1 MNTNHD
7 DKHGMRSRANQ
18 LIGILK
24 EQRVVEKWREYCH
37 YWTIT
42 IAARSSH
49 FPKLLIG
56 KTSKKVRQSTFTLV
70 RITYR
75 WGYCHYWTIT
85 NSAKLSQFSKRSDW
99 QDNKKVKQPTL
110 TLVRIAL
117 RWEYCHYW
125 TTTIGAKLSQFSK
138 SSDWQDYKKVG

>member
-42 IAARSSH
+42 IALQL
-49 FPKLLIG
+49 PL
-56 KTSKKVRQSTFTLV
+56 
-70 RITYR
+70 
-75 WGYCHYWTIT
+75 
-85 NSAKLSQFSKRSDW
+85 
-99 QDNKKVKQPTL
+99 
-110 TLVRIAL
+110 
-117 RWEYCHYW
+117 
-125 TTTIGAKLSQFSK
+125 FSK
-138 SSDWQDYKKVG
+138 SSDWQDLKKSGTFNFDFTQDCLYQFHQLQ